1 MKGTHQARVS
11 DPHLDVEVGGV
22 GEIADQGQTAQ
33 AEEEDVQAEE
43 GNHVARTTLRTST
56 TT

>member
-22 GEIADQGQTAQ
+22 GEVADQGQTAQ

-43 GNHVARTTLRTST
+43 GNHVARATLRTT